1 MLLKQFKIL
10 SLFLC
15 FPLLVLAQNTPYQR
29 KKIKV
34 TQDTIHLDTVSINA
48 SFFKLLDKNEV
59 ELDSTN
65 YQVDFS
71 KATLV
76 LKNKALTTDS
86 LTVRFLNFP
95 DFLTKTYSVYDAK
108 RLVNTTGSGVVY
120 RAESNFG
127 TQFKPFDGLTTSG
140 SITRG
145 VTIGNNQNAS
155 VNSNLDLQIT
165 GKLSD
170 KVSIRASL
178 QDNNIPLQQGGY
190 SQRLD
195 EFDQIF
201 IELFADKWSI
211 RGGDLFLENRKS
223 RFLNFN
229 KKVQGVSAR
238 LQLGNP
244 ERKTETLLAGAVV
257 RGQYAKSTFTGQE
270 GNQGP
275 YKLRGPNGELYVL
288 VISGSERV
296 YVNGILLERGENN
309 QYVIDYN
316 AGEVTFTSLFP
327 ITSEMRIVIEYQFS
341 ERSYTRFVTYGGAQH
356 ENEKWS
362 LGAYLYSENDSK
374 NQPLQQNLSPEQ
386 VQVLAQA
393 GDNPLLMNAPSATLE
408 AYSDKKILY
417 KKTTINGVLVY
428 EYSANPQDELYNVRF
443 SQVGKNKGNYIIKAS
458 VGNGR
463 IYEYK
468 APVSGVLQGEY
479 EPVIKL
485 IAPTKLQ
492 IATLL
497 GKFAPFK
504 KTTVDFELGMSN
516 SDQNLFS
523 SLDDANNQGV
533 AGKLNWKQQLFAKK
547 WLVNASSDWQYVQA
561 KYKTVERLFNIEF
574 DRDWNLKNTRGNQ
587 SLLATHLTFELPKK
601 SFWKYQYENLNFS
614 ESFSGNRHS
623 VSGFIKTG
631 KWQLHQQGSLMQ
643 SNGTEAISQF
653 LRNQL
658 QTKWHF
664 RKNWIGGSQRLE
676 NNQEREKAT
685 QKLTSLS
692 QRFSEWGAFMG
703 RGDST
708 KVYAEL
714 GLLHRLND
722 SLQLGLLKRVNRSNS
737 YYLKSKLIQ
746 NEKADLWVFVNYR
759 QLTFED
765 ARGAES
771 SLNSRVLYND
781 RFFKQL
787 VQWTTSYE
795 TASGTIPQQEFNF
808 IEVEAGRGIYA
819 WNDYN
824 QNGIKELQEFEIAKF
839 PDQAKYVKV
848 FLPNQTFVK
857 THQNR
862 FSQALILNPN
872 IWINRKGTLKVLSH
886 FYNQTSFLM
895 ERKVK
900 RIGDNFD
907 LNPFN
912 QSVENLLGLT
922 SSFKNSLYYNRGK
935 QSHSVTYNFIQNDLK
950 SLLLAD
956 ELQNTN
962 STHQLLY
969 THLLKKSWL
978 VNAQASVLSTRVSSL
993 NYASRNYTIDGNEL
1007 EFKLGYL
1014 FSKNASWD
1022 FFYEYQKKQNQIGEN
1037 EFLHKSRLGTS
1048 FNVATE
1054 KRFTMSG
1061 EFAYVNNSFDGNPN
1075 SPVGFQMLEGL
1086 QINKNYTWRL
1096 LLQKNLT
1103 QYLDLN
1109 VNYQGRKSETSQVI
1123 HTGNVQL
1130 RAYF

>member
-1 MLLKQFKIL
+1 MLRKQVPIL
-10 SLFLC
+10 LFFLI
-15 FPLLVLAQNTPYQR
+15 FPLLVLAQNTLYQL

-34 TQDTIHLDTVSINA
+34 TRDTVHLDTVSINSA
-48 SFFKLLDKNEV
+48 FFKILDKNNV
-59 ELDSTN
+59 EIDTSAYT
-65 YQVDFS
+65 VDFS
-71 KATLV
+71 KATLL
-76 LKNKALTTDS
+76 LKNVGEADS
-86 LTVRFLNFP
+86 LTVRYLNFP
-95 DFLTKTYSVYDAK
+95 DFLTKTYSIYDAK
-108 RLVNTTGSGVVY
+108 RLVSSTGSGLMY
-120 RAESNFG
+120 RAEPSFG
-127 TQFKPFDGLTTSG
+127 TKFKPFDGLNTSG

-201 IELFADKWSI
+201 IELFSDKWSI

-238 LQLGNP
+238 FQLGKP
-244 ERKTETLLAGAVV
+244 ENKTDIMLAGAVV

-275 YKLRGPNGELYVL
+275 YKLRGPNNELYVL

-341 ERSYTRFVTYGGAQH
+341 ERSYTRFVTYGGAHH

-362 LGAYLYSENDSK
+362 LGGYLYSENDAK
-374 NQPLQQNLSPEQ
+374 NQPLQQSLSPEQ
-386 VQVLAQA
+386 VQVLVNA
-393 GDNPLLMNAPSATLE
+393 GDNPQLMNAPSAVLE
-408 AYSDKKILY
+408 SYSDKKILY
-417 KKTTINGVLVY
+417 KKVDINGVTAF
-428 EYSANPQDELYNVRF
+428 EHSTNPQDELYQVRF
-443 SQVGKNKGNYIIKAS
+443 SQVGKNKGNYVIKSS

-468 APVSGVLQGEY
+468 APVAGVLQGEY

-485 IAPTKLQ
+485 FPPTKLQ
-492 IATLL
+492 IATLM
-497 GKFAPFK
+497 GKFNPSE
-504 KTTVDFELGMSN
+504 KTALDFELGISN
-516 SDQNLFS
+516 NDQNLFS
-523 SLDDANNQGV
+523 SADDSNNQGL
-533 AGKLNWKQQLFAKK
+533 AGKLNLKQRLLSKK
-547 WLVNASSDWQYVQA
+547 WQLSVLGNWQYIQ
-561 KYKTVERLFNIEF
+561 KDYKAVERLFAIEF
-574 DRDWNLKNTRGNQ
+574 DRDWNLKNNTGNQ
-587 SLLATHLTFELPKK
+587 SLLATGLLLELPQK
-601 SFWKYQYENLNFS
+601 SIWNYQYENLNFS

-623 VSGFIKTG
+623 LSGSFKSG
-631 KWQLHQQGSLMQ
+631 KWQLHQQGSMMQ
-643 SNGTEAISQF
+643 SNSTMANSAF
-653 LRNQL
+653 FRNQL
-658 QTKWHF
+658 QLKKHF
-664 RKNWIGGSQRLE
+664 KKHWIGGSQRLE

-692 QRFSEWGAFMG
+692 QRFSEWGAFAG

-714 GLLHRLND
+714 GVLHRLND
-722 SLQLGLLKRVNRSNS
+722 SLQSGELKRVNRSMS

-746 NEKADLWVFVNYR
+746 NEKADLAVFVNYR
-759 QLTFED
+759 NLTFED
-765 ARGAES
+765 ARGKES
-771 SLNSRVLYND
+771 SLNSRVLYSD

-787 VQWTTSYE
+787 VQWTTTYE

-808 IEVEAGRGIYA
+808 IEVEAGRGVYA

-839 PDQAKYVKV
+839 PDQAKYIKV

-862 FSQALILNPN
+862 FSQSVVLNPN
-872 IWINRKGTLKVLSH
+872 IWINRKGTLKLLSH

-895 ERKVK
+895 ERKIK
-900 RIGDNFD
+900 RVGDNFD

-912 QSVENLLGLT
+912 ASSENLLGLT

-935 QSHSVTYNFIQNDLK
+935 QLHSVTYNFIQNDLK

-956 ELQNTN
+956 ELQNT
-962 STHQLLY
+962 STNHQLLY
-969 THLLKKSWL
+969 THLFRKSWL
-978 VNAQASVLSTRVSSL
+978 VNWEGSLLASDVSSL
-993 NYASRNYTIDGNEL
+993 NYASRNFAIQGNQM
-1007 EFKLGYL
+1007 EFKVGYL

-1022 FFYEYQKKQNQIGEN
+1022 FFYEYQKKKNQIGDSE
-1037 EFLHKSRLGTS
+1037 LLVQSRLGTS

-1061 EFAYVNNSFDGNPN
+1061 EFAYVNNSFEGNPF

-1103 QYLDLN
+1103 QYLDVN
-1109 VNYQGRKSETSQVI
+1109 VNYQGRKSETSQTI